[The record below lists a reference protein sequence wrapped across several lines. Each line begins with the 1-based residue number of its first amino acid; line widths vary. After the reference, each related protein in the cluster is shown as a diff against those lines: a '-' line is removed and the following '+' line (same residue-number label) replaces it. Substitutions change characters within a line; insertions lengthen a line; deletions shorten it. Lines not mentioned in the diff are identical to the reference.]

1 MIGTQVGSYRI
12 TQKLGEGGMGVVY
25 KAVDVDLD
33 REVAMKVL
41 SSDLLKNPDLV
52 ARFRAEAKAQAN
64 LNHTNLATLYA
75 FMLHEGTAY
84 MVMEF
89 IDGQTFDQMIRG
101 RGPIPEREAIP
112 MFKQALLGVGYAH
125 RAGIIH
131 RDIKTTNLMLNRNGI
146 VKVMDFG
153 ISKVMGTRGLTRTG
167 TQMGTVAYMSP
178 EQVRNQNVDI
188 RSDIYE
194 LGVTLYEM
202 LTGHLPFESDSDF
215 QVMHDHVNTPPPLP
229 TKYFPYLSKG
239 VEGVVLKSLEKNPD
253 NRFQTVEE
261 FGAALEHPELL
272 GATPAAIP
280 VATAPPPMSAPT
292 APMGAPP
299 RTVLDSA
306 PPQFTPAP
314 PAGTTPAPTPLAS
327 TVIHPS
333 GATAAAGLGT
343 PATAQPHTTDAR
355 GTGVSAGGS
364 KQKMWLIVG
373 GVAAILVILIGVGV
387 YRTMSGPTV
396 TTVSSSNSN
405 SNSSG
410 GGSSLALPNVLSS
423 GNSPATPSAPSST
436 PSSAPST
443 SSAPSD
449 AAPVAHTAPHPPPSK
464 PVSSHTALTGDQMFQ
479 KAQTA
484 LASQHFF
491 EPVQNSAL
499 YWAIQARKAGN
510 PGGKAIE
517 DQIQEVYQRNMKQ
530 YYAQRNYAAALAL
543 LEEMQKFY
551 PENTALRA
559 EHQKLQASVNQS
571 KR

>member
-178 EQVRNQNVDI
+178 EQVRNQQVDI

-272 GATPAAIP
+272 NATPAVTP
-280 VATAPPPMSAPT
+280 V
-292 APMGAPP
+292 
-299 RTVLDSA
+299 
-306 PPQFTPAP
+306 
-314 PAGTTPAPTPLAS
+314 GTTPP
-327 TVIHPS
+327 
-333 GATAAAGLGT
+333 TAAPYAPQL
-343 PATAQPHTTDAR
+343 R
-355 GTGVSAGGS
+355 
-364 KQKMWLIVG
+364 
-373 GVAAILVILIGVGV
+373 
-387 YRTMSGPTV
+387 
-396 TTVSSSNSN
+396 
-405 SNSSG
+405 
-410 GGSSLALPNVLSS
+410 LPW
-423 GNSPATPSAPSST
+423 
-436 PSSAPST
+436 
-443 SSAPSD
+443 
-449 AAPVAHTAPHPPPSK
+449 AHHR
-464 PVSSHTALTGDQMFQ
+464 
-479 KAQTA
+479 
-484 LASQHFF
+484 
-491 EPVQNSAL
+491 EP
-499 YWAIQARKAGN
+499 
-510 PGGKAIE
+510 
-517 DQIQEVYQRNMKQ
+517 
-530 YYAQRNYAAALAL
+530 
-543 LEEMQKFY
+543 F
-551 PENTALRA
+551 
-559 EHQKLQASVNQS
+559 
-571 KR
+571 